1 MEIPVIVQK
10 RHVHLSKEHK
20 NELFGDDYE
29 MTPLHDLGHEGQIVY
44 RETVDVIGDEG
55 EIEQVRVLGPCRDET
70 QVELSPTD
78 AFTLGLNVPMR
89 ASGDL
94 SRAAICGLRGPDGE
108 IERVSAA
115 IVPIRHLHCS
125 DEVAEKLDV
134 KQHDVVDLAPVG
146 REEATIDNVLV
157 RVHPS
162 FSLEFHLT
170 TDEAAHFWLETGSA
184 VHIINRHE

>member
-1 MEIPVIVQK
+1 MDIPVVVQK
-10 RHVHLSKEHK
+10 RHVHLSAEDKG
-20 NELFGDDYE
+20 ELFGETYE
-29 MTPLHDLGHEGQIVY
+29 MTPLNDLGHEGQVVY
-44 RETVDVIGDEG
+44 KETVDIVGNEG
-55 EIEQVRVLGPCRDET
+55 EIEQVRVLGPYRDET

-78 AFTLGLNVPMR
+78 AFTLGLSVPMR

-94 SRAAICGLRGPDGE
+94 SRAAICGLRGDDGE

-125 DEVAEKLDV
+125 DDMAEKLDV
-134 KQHDVVDLAPVG
+134 KQHDVVDVSPPG
-146 REEATIDNVLV
+146 RDDTTIDNVLV

-170 TDEAAHFWLETGSA
+170 TDEAAYFWLETGDT